1 MTIQFYLILP
11 NAYLI
16 FIFHYLLM
24 THFQLSWLILIRFS
38 FSFHYSVMTSL
49 KTRFAWE
56 ILASVAGK
64 MLPHTLSSLFLS
76 LLLYSILL
84 FSYLF
89 SLLLSF
95 HILLNHILFF
105 FFHLFFLIFIC
116 STLSF
121 PVILSWIFS
130 SNIKSY
136 PYVMYRYLV
145 TVVHYF
151 CRITSFLLFFLINF
165 IIFSS
170 SFLLFFNH
178 FFYES
183 SLFLSPFL
191 INYTVLLDS
200 QPTVLATVVR
210 VQESERLMA

>member
-76 LLLYSILL
+76 FFPSLIYSFI
-84 FSYLF
+84 
-89 SLLLSF
+89 LLSF
-95 HILLNHILFF
+95 LSSPFFSYPVKSYFVFLLSFILFNLYLF
-105 FFHLFFLIFIC
+105 NFIVSCHLILNFLSC
-116 STLSF
+116 
-121 PVILSWIFS
+121 FS
-130 SNIKSY
+130 SNIKSN

-145 TVVHYF
+145 TDVHYF
-151 CRITSFLLFFLINF
+151 CRIISFLLFFLINF

-170 SFLLFFNH
+170 SFLLDKLYYLFF
-178 FFYES
+178 FFS
-183 SLFLSPFL
+183 SLF
-191 INYTVLLDS
+191 
-200 QPTVLATVVR
+200 
-210 VQESERLMA
+210 